1 MYMNNIR
8 MHLYVCIL
16 YIHTCIYMYMYM
28 YMYMYVLHDCSCV
41 VQSGRSPGG
50 VWGSGHRRY
59 LH

>member
-16 YIHTCIYMYMYM
+16 YIHTCIYMYM